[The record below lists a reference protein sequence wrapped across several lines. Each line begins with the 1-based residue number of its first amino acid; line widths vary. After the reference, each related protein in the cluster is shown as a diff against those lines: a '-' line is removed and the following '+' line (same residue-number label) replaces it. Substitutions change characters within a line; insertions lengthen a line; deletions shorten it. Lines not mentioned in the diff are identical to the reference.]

1 MEDQVHDPE
10 PRDEDVPAS
19 SNRQW
24 TWDDAPEWF
33 VAPSAHALSD
43 HSAHS
48 VTIVGQGQQ
57 SEQDP
62 LASNGGRPDTSVP
75 PAEWHLVEEPAHTP
89 NGLEAGSSDIVPPA
103 GLEEQD
109 DVAHGRERSRT
120 KWKGILREIAETAI
134 LTLLIFVLMRAVVQN
149 YRIEGYSMEPN
160 LHEQEYLIVNK
171 VSYYLGEPQRGDIIV
186 FEFPGSHLSGPE
198 KDYIKRVIGLPG
210 DTVECRPGEILVNGQ
225 VIDEPYGPNPGS
237 YYCPPTVLGPSEYFV
252 LGDNRN
258 QSSDSHSW
266 GPLERRFI
274 IGKAWLLYWP
284 LENFGLVP
292 SHPIGA
298 PDPQQVVNAQ

>member
-10 PRDEDVPAS
+10 PRDEEEPVS
-19 SNRQW
+19 SQHPW
-24 TWDDAPEWF
+24 IWEDPPHWF
-33 VAPSAHALSD
+33 KTTSAHALPEQAPPGLS
-43 HSAHS
+43 
-48 VTIVGQGQQ
+48 TLEEEYPI
-57 SEQDP
+57 EQDSLSDSGERTDHGAP
-62 LASNGGRPDTSVP
+62 R
-75 PAEWHLVEEPAHTP
+75 AEWHLVEEPTYTP
-89 NGLEAGSSDIVPPA
+89 NGIEPGEYDSQHAPKS
-103 GLEEQD
+103 EEHEEI
-109 DVAHGRERSRT
+109 AHGRERSGTR
-120 KWKGILREIAETAI
+120 WKGVLREIAETAI
-134 LTLLIFVLMRAVVQN
+134 LTLLIFVLMRAIVQN

-171 VSYYLGEPQRGDIIV
+171 ISYYLGEPQRGDIIV

-225 VIDEPYGPNPGS
+225 VIDEPYGPNPGT

-292 SHPIGA
+292 DHPIDA
-298 PDPQQVVNAQ
+298 PDPQQVVHAP

>member
-1 MEDQVHDPE
+1 MQDQVHDPE
-10 PRDEDVPAS
+10 PRDEEEPVGSHHPWSWEDPP
-19 SNRQW
+19 QW
-24 TWDDAPEWF
+24 FKTT
-33 VAPSAHALSD
+33 SAHAMQEQAPQRLS
-43 HSAHS
+43 
-48 VTIVGQGQQ
+48 TLEEENQI
-57 SEQDP
+57 EQDSHSDIHGVTDSRLP
-62 LASNGGRPDTSVP
+62 KT
-75 PAEWHLVEEPAHTP
+75 EWHLVEEPGYANGELGPHDYGTTP
-89 NGLEAGSSDIVPPA
+89 PSETGDQENPTHE
-103 GLEEQD
+103 
-109 DVAHGRERSRT
+109 RERPRT
-120 KWKGILREIAETAI
+120 NWKGVLREIAETAI

-171 VSYYLGEPQRGDIIV
+171 ISYYLGEPQRGDIIV

-225 VIDEPYGPNPGS
+225 VIDEPYDPNPGS

-292 SHPIGA
+292 IHPIEA
-298 PDPQQVVNAQ
+298 PDPQQVVHAP